1 MKGKDDSS
9 PDVCPWERTQ
19 NIREIT
25 RLEICPGC
33 EWFEPYIG
41 HTSPGVC
48 IGKRNT
54 LRWLQGYVD

>member
-9 PDVCPWERTQ
+9 PDVCPWKRTQ

-25 RLEICPGC
+25 RLDICPGC

-41 HTSPGVC
+41 HTSPGV
-48 IGKRNT
+48 
-54 LRWLQGYVD
+54 